1 MAGLEAIK
9 RIYASHS
16 MAESTYIKVKR
27 INSPCPT
34 VEPTST
40 WRVLAQVL
48 AHLGANL
55 PCLAWFGAEF
65 AQNWF
70 WTRQESPL
78 KLISGERVHGSIPRL
93 EVHLDSHCNKVK
105 TLSTNEWP
113 NKLTSHFLNSLP

>member
-16 MAESTYIKVKR
+16 MAEATYIKVKR

-55 PCLAWFGAEF
+55 PYFGMVWRKIGTELVLDKTRVATEVDKWRESSWFDS
-65 AQNWF
+65 QIRSSS
-70 WTRQESPL
+70 RQ
-78 KLISGERVHGSIPRL
+78 
-93 EVHLDSHCNKVK
+93 
-105 TLSTNEWP
+105 
-113 NKLTSHFLNSLP
+113 SLQQS